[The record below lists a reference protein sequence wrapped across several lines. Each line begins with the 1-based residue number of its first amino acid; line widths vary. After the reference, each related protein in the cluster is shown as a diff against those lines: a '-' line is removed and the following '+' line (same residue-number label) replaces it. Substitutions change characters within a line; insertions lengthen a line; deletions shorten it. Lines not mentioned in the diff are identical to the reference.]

1 MKHHCSA
8 RNLSAQLAKL
18 TGNVYVTGKP
28 RRLKQMLRDM
38 GRREHLATSTSLGH
52 SQTAGG
58 ASVTWRK
65 KRQEEKTWCLLRHKE
80 TILDRKNKEEPPSK
94 PALQLST
101 AWLPKPLMSPLH
113 NHRCGSK
120 VKKCIIQA

>member
-18 TGNVYVTGKP
+18 TGNIYITGKP

-52 SQTAGG
+52 SQAAGG
-58 ASVTWRK
+58 ALVTWRK

-80 TILDRKNKEEPPSK
+80 TILDRKN
-94 PALQLST
+94 
-101 AWLPKPLMSPLH
+101 
-113 NHRCGSK
+113 
-120 VKKCIIQA
+120 